1 MNTKKKLIDIIGEDE
16 YQMCLDLGRQIIH
29 CPICGNETFN
39 DWFICP
45 HCNWE
50 AEVLHSEDEYSPAN
64 KSTIAEYRKKYIS
77 ENYLIEDGV
86 IFSKDKKIIV
96 KYNKQGE
103 TRYTIPDSV
112 TEIAEE
118 CFADAKE
125 LIRIDIG
132 KNVTKIGNR
141 GLQSDG
147 LFNRKTI
154 YIPPTVTEL
163 ESEIFDVGGDDGGLY
178 YPISVVGGARGSII
192 EEYCNERNIDFIE
205 VDEDEVEHFYA
216 ASEDELCQKIRE
228 QIECETE
235 FFIDESDKGY
245 RIRFAYGVL
254 IIVASSWRN
263 TMTDI
268 IVKNSNRKINRYRR
282 EKVEKII
289 IGNHI
294 TELADLAFDDY
305 PNLKSVHIGANV
317 QKISPAAF
325 SGKNHSYSYGCQN
338 LESIT
343 VDENNKWYVAE
354 DDVLYTNDYETLVK
368 YCPAK
373 PQLYYEVDSRVRYIE
388 RLAFEYA
395 KNLQCL
401 KVGDNCISIG
411 KSAFINT
418 LKLRHVYFA
427 AGVEG
432 FPDDTYPF
440 FVQVYGFECPYIDN
454 EIVIGGA
461 GRSAAQKYCDKHGLR
476 FHVIEEDEIE
486 DFMKTPLPDENV
498 DKYLLAFQK
507 IIVVDEN
514 GNVIQLGEFADKL
527 IFPEGVIAINDP
539 DDRINLSQC
548 KRVVIPSTMTCILSE
563 CFDGPTPDLEEFI
576 VSEENPKYVAIE
588 GHLCSREG
596 ELLTYAPG
604 AVEVQGV
611 LPKSISSIGESAFQL
626 SDGPFEKLCIPS
638 SVTNIEPQF
647 KWGGLFYEA
656 EVSPDNPNYKSVD
669 GSIFTKDGKKLVHAK
684 ISEDFYTIPDRTEV
698 LGVFALSDVKGT
710 VLIPASITEVEEH
723 FPVCYYGVV
732 VRVPRGSYME
742 QYAKEKM
749 RHVRLEIIEN
759 GEVVETLEPPEQIIS
774 FSGLAF

>member
-1 MNTKKKLIDIIGEDE
+1 MTTNKKLKDIIGEDE
-16 YQMCLDLGRQIIH
+16 YQMCLDLGRQIIN

-50 AEVLHSEDEYSPAN
+50 AEILHSEDEYSPAN
-64 KSTIAEYRKKYIS
+64 KSTIAEYRKKYIN
-77 ENYLIEDGV
+77 ENYVIDDGV
-86 IFSKDKKIIV
+86 MFSEDKKIIV
-96 KYNKQGE
+96 KYNKAGDS
-103 TRYTIPDSV
+103 RYTIPDFV
-112 TEIAEE
+112 TEVAED
-118 CFADAKE
+118 CFADAQE
-125 LIRIDIG
+125 LLRIDIG

-163 ESEIFDVGGDDGGLY
+163 DGEIFDVGGDDGGLY
-178 YPISVVGGARGSII
+178 YPISIVGGAKGSVI
-192 EEYCNERNIDFIE
+192 EEYCNERNIDFVE
-205 VDEDEVEHFYA
+205 VDEDEVESFYA
-216 ASEDELCQKIRE
+216 ASEEELRRKLRE

-263 TMTDI
+263 TITDI

-289 IGNHI
+289 IGDRI

-325 SGKNHSYSYGCQN
+325 SGKDHSYSYGCTN

-343 VDENNKWYVAE
+343 VDENNKWYVAD

-373 PQLYYEVDSRVRYIE
+373 PQLYHKVDSRVRYIE
-388 RLAFEYA
+388 CLAFEYA

-401 KVGDNCISIG
+401 KVGDNCVSIG

-418 LKLRHVYFA
+418 QKLRHVYFA
-427 AGVEG
+427 AGVEE
-432 FPDDTYPF
+432 FPDEIYPF
-440 FVQVYGFECPYIDN
+440 FVQVYGFEYPYIDN
-454 EIVIGGA
+454 DLVIGGA
-461 GRSAAQKYCDKHGLR
+461 EGSAAQQYCDKYGMK
-476 FHVIEEDEIE
+476 FYVIEEDEIE
-486 DFMKTPLPDENV
+486 DFMKTPLPPFDA
-498 DKYLLAFQK
+498 DKYLIDLQR
-507 IIVVDEN
+507 IMIVDEH
-514 GNVIQLGEFADKL
+514 GNVRQLGEFGDEL
-527 IFPEGVIAINDP
+527 IFPEGVTTINN
-539 DDRINLSQC
+539 RINLLKC
-548 KRVVIPSTMTCILSE
+548 KKVVIPSTMTYLWYDG
-563 CFDGPTPDLEEFI
+563 FDGPAPDLKEFV
-576 VSEENPKYVAIE
+576 VSQENPRYVAIE

-596 ELLTYAPG
+596 QLLTYAPNTV
-604 AVEVQGV
+604 AVKGV
-611 LPKSISSIGESAFQL
+611 LPEGISSIGGSAFQL
-626 SDGPFEKLCIPS
+626 YDGPFEKLCIPS
-638 SVTNIEPQF
+638 SVTHIEPQY

-656 EVSPDNPNYKSVD
+656 EVSPGNPNYKSVD

-684 ISEDFYTIPDRTEV
+684 ILDDFYAVPEGTEV
-698 LGVFALSDVKGT
+698 LGEFAISNVKGT
-710 VLIPASITEVEEH
+710 ILIPESVINVEDVY
-723 FPVCYYGVV
+723 FLSCYDGIVI
-732 VRVPRGSYME
+732 RTPRGSYME
-742 QYAKEKM
+742 QYIKEKM
-749 RHVRLEIIEN
+749 RHRVMLEITEN
-759 GEVVETLEPPEQIIS
+759 GEVVETLEPPDKLAT
-774 FSGLAF
+774 FNGLVF